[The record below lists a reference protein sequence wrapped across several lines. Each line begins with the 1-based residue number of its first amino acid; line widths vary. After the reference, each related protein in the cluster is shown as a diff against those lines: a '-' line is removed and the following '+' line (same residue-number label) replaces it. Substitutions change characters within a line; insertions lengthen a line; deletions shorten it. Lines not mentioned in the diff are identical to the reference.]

1 MNVIRDW
8 FARHFSDP
16 QVVTLAM
23 FLGGGALLVI
33 FFAGYLTPVIAAII
47 LAYLLEG
54 WVARM
59 EHWRLPRP
67 VGAAIVASTLVVS
80 VAVAAV
86 ALVPLLG
93 SQAAQVMQE
102 IPDLVDR
109 FQAWL
114 GSLPEQYPT
123 MVTTEQVDTVLTV
136 ATRDIGSLRKIVLQR
151 SVTVGV
157 GLIYLAIYAVLVPMM
172 VFFLLRDK
180 TTIMGWL
187 ARFTPR
193 NEGLVRNVWREV
205 DTQIANYI
213 RGKAVEIILVW
224 LAAYVVFSIFGMRY
238 ALLLSALVGLSV
250 LVPYLGAFSMTAPVA
265 LVAYAQW
272 GWDPQTA
279 IVIGVYIILQ
289 ILDGNL
295 LVPILFSEA
304 VSLHPVAII
313 AAVLFFGGVW
323 GFWGVFFAIPLA
335 TVINAVIN
343 AWPRAPDS
351 RESPNN
357 KTDALAS
364 PDA

>member
-16 QVVTLAM
+16 QVVTLAL

-33 FFAGYLTPVIAAII
+33 LFGGYLTPVIAATV

-54 WVARM
+54 SVARM
-59 EHWRLPRP
+59 ERWHVPRP
-67 VGAAIVASTLVVS
+67 MGAAAVSLTLVVG

-93 SQAAQVMQE
+93 RQAAQIMQE
-102 IPDLVDR
+102 IPDVVDH
-109 FQAWL
+109 FQAWV
-114 GSLPEQYPT
+114 GSLPAQYPSMIT
-123 MVTTEQVDTVLTV
+123 QEQVDSVLSV
-136 ATRDIGSLRKIVLQR
+136 ATRDIGSLRQVVLQR

-157 GLIYLAIYAVLVPMM
+157 GLIYLAIYALLVPLM

-180 TTIMGWL
+180 AAIMAWL
-187 ARFTPR
+187 GRFAPR
-193 NEGLVRNVWREV
+193 NEGLVRNVWSEV
-205 DTQIANYI
+205 DLQLANYI

-224 LAAYVVFSIFGMRY
+224 LAAYVVFSIFDLRY
-238 ALLLSALVGLSV
+238 AMLLSALVGLSV
-250 LVPYLGAFSMTAPVA
+250 LVPYLGAFSMTVPVA

-272 GWDPQTA
+272 GWDAQTA
-279 IVIGVYIILQ
+279 SVIGAYVVLQ
-289 ILDGNL
+289 ILDGNV
-295 LVPILFSEA
+295 LVPVLFSEA

-343 AWPRAPDS
+343 AWPENREKMKDERENLQAP
-351 RESPNN
+351 E
-357 KTDALAS
+357 A
-364 PDA
+364 